1 MEKGKEMKKSIEWR
15 RNRTPLPIKL
25 LGFKA
30 LDNISS
36 RYEIHINCILKMPE
50 VEQGFHPSIVKREI
64 DHSQMHIKLDKKM
77 HFVSVKIL
85 KKNQCQDMSTT
96 CFFFGASTHSQGSKS
111 CYSTCYCTM
120 LPANKTERGQEYHS
134 KGNQNCILAKRK
146 FKAPVI
152 LNYN

>member
-1 MEKGKEMKKSIEWR
+1 MNQSNGEGKRDEKINRMEKEQE
-15 RNRTPLPIKL
+15 PVADQL

-30 LDNISS
+30 VDNILTL
-36 RYEIHINCILKMPE
+36 YEIHINCILKMPE

-64 DHSQMHIKLDKKM
+64 DHSQIHIKLDKKM
-77 HFVSVKIL
+77 HFVSMKIL

-134 KGNQNCILAKRK
+134 KR
-146 FKAPVI
+146 
-152 LNYN
+152 